1 MGARK
6 KISAEKRKEALK
18 TMYFAK
24 LQNVPTSPRKMR
36 LVADMIRGMEVN
48 RALGVLKFSSKEASA
63 RVEKLL
69 RSAIAN
75 WEQKNERK
83 AEDGELFVTKIYV
96 DGGATLKRMRPAPQG
111 RGYRIRKRSNH
122 VTLFV
127 DSKNTNDKKSIL
139 IVGIGRSQEPF
150 SYLASIKELI
160 KDKKLKDVLN
170 LQTVDL
176 QAKPTKNILLS
187 CTHYGGFWG
196 KEPIFAKSS
205 FIKYAQMYGDTVLQT
220 GFRVNDEI
228 FDYLY
233 KTYNNKSKSKWAT
246 RIQDDIKNYPDN
258 SFDVLSMNNV
268 LGYIEDDDEYY
279 STIKNMPR
287 IVKPNGFI
295 ITDTICENLFQKV
308 GVDKMLTKISAGIF
322 KKSNN

>member
-1 MGARK
+1 MFFLNEGIFMFVKNDALFK
-6 KISAEKRKEALK
+6 FNTNNHYNQSFQGSSDSNLLDFMNKIALK
-18 TMYFAK
+18 PK
-24 LQNVPTSPRKMR
+24 LPDV
-36 LVADMIRGMEVN
+36 D
-48 RALGVLKFSSKEASA
+48 KF
-63 RVEKLL
+63 EKIT
-69 RSAIAN
+69 RIK
-75 WEQKNERK
+75 KNILTIENYN
-83 AEDGELFVTKIYV
+83 EVTKKAHPDFYEISQYNLSLRASSFFRRV
-96 DGGATLKRMRPAPQG
+96 VVLGETSYFKDV
-111 RGYRIRKRSNH
+111 IDVFS
-122 VTLFV
+122 TLFN
-127 DSKNTNDKKSIL
+127 KNTNDKKSIL

>member
-1 MGARK
+1 MFLLNEGIFMFVKNDALFK
-6 KISAEKRKEALK
+6 FNTNNHYNQSFQGSSDSYLLDFMSKIALK
-18 TMYFAK
+18 PK
-24 LQNVPTSPRKMR
+24 LPDV
-36 LVADMIRGMEVN
+36 D
-48 RALGVLKFSSKEASA
+48 KFEKIT
-63 RVEKLL
+63 RIKKNILTVE
-69 RSAIAN
+69 N
-75 WEQKNERK
+75 YNE
-83 AEDGELFVTKIYV
+83 VTKKAHPDFYEISQYNLSLR
-96 DGGATLKRMRPAPQG
+96 ASSFFR
-111 RGYRIRKRSNH
+111 RGVVLGETSYFKDVIDVFS
-122 VTLFV
+122 TLFN
-127 DSKNTNDKKSIL
+127 KNTNDKKSIL

-196 KEPIFAKSS
+196 KEPMFAKSS

>member
-1 MGARK
+1 MFFLNEGIFMFVKNDALFK
-6 KISAEKRKEALK
+6 FNTNNHYNQSFQGSSDSYLLDFASKIALK
-18 TMYFAK
+18 PK
-24 LQNVPTSPRKMR
+24 LPDV
-36 LVADMIRGMEVN
+36 D
-48 RALGVLKFSSKEASA
+48 KFEKIT
-63 RVEKLL
+63 RIKKNILTVE
-69 RSAIAN
+69 N
-75 WEQKNERK
+75 YNE
-83 AEDGELFVTKIYV
+83 VTKKAHPDFYEISQYNLSLR
-96 DGGATLKRMRPAPQG
+96 ASSFFR
-111 RGYRIRKRSNH
+111 RGVVLGETSYFKDVIDVFS
-122 VTLFV
+122 TLFN
-127 DSKNTNDKKSIL
+127 KNTNDKKSIL

-196 KEPIFAKSS
+196 KEPMFAKSS

>member
-1 MGARK
+1 MFFLNEGIFMFVKNDALFK
-6 KISAEKRKEALK
+6 FNTNNHYNQSFQGSSDSYLLDFVSKIALK
-18 TMYFAK
+18 PK
-24 LQNVPTSPRKMR
+24 LPDV
-36 LVADMIRGMEVN
+36 D
-48 RALGVLKFSSKEASA
+48 KFEKIT
-63 RVEKLL
+63 RIKKNILTVE
-69 RSAIAN
+69 N
-75 WEQKNERK
+75 YNE
-83 AEDGELFVTKIYV
+83 VTKKAHPDFYEISQYNLSLR
-96 DGGATLKRMRPAPQG
+96 ASSFFR
-111 RGYRIRKRSNH
+111 RGVVLGETSYFKDVID
-122 VTLFV
+122 VFLTLFN
-127 DSKNTNDKKSIL
+127 KNTNDKKSIL

-196 KEPIFAKSS
+196 KEPMFAKSS

>member
-1 MGARK
+1 MFFLNEGIFMFVKNDALFK
-6 KISAEKRKEALK
+6 FNTNNHYNQSFQGSSDSNLLDIASKI
-18 TMYFAK
+18 
-24 LQNVPTSPRKMR
+24 
-36 LVADMIRGMEVN
+36 
-48 RALGVLKFSSKEASA
+48 VLKPKLPDVDKFEKITHIKKNILT
-63 RVEKLL
+63 VE
-69 RSAIAN
+69 N
-75 WEQKNERK
+75 YNE
-83 AEDGELFVTKIYV
+83 VTKKAHPDFYEISQYNLSLRASSFFRRGVVLGETSYFKDVV
-96 DGGATLKRMRPAPQG
+96 DVF
-111 RGYRIRKRSNH
+111 S
-122 VTLFV
+122 TLFN
-127 DSKNTNDKKSIL
+127 KNTNDKKSIL

-196 KEPIFAKSS
+196 KEPMFAKSS

-308 GVDKMLTKISAGIF
+308 GVDKMLTKISDGIF

>member
-1 MGARK
+1 MNEGIFMFVKNDALFK
-6 KISAEKRKEALK
+6 FNTNNHYNQSFQGSSDSNLLDFASKI
-18 TMYFAK
+18 
-24 LQNVPTSPRKMR
+24 
-36 LVADMIRGMEVN
+36 
-48 RALGVLKFSSKEASA
+48 VLKPKLPDVDKFEKITHIKKNILT
-63 RVEKLL
+63 VE
-69 RSAIAN
+69 N
-75 WEQKNERK
+75 YNE
-83 AEDGELFVTKIYV
+83 VTKKAHPDFYEISQYNLSLR
-96 DGGATLKRMRPAPQG
+96 ASSFFR
-111 RGYRIRKRSNH
+111 RGVVLGETSYFKDVIDVFS
-122 VTLFV
+122 TLFN
-127 DSKNTNDKKSIL
+127 KNTNDKKSIL

-196 KEPIFAKSS
+196 KEPMFAKSS

-308 GVDKMLTKISAGIF
+308 GVDKMLTKISDGIF

>member
-1 MGARK
+1 MFFLNEGIFMFVKNDALFK
-6 KISAEKRKEALK
+6 FNTNNHYNQSFQGSSDSYLLDFMNKIALK
-18 TMYFAK
+18 PK
-24 LQNVPTSPRKMR
+24 LPDV
-36 LVADMIRGMEVN
+36 D
-48 RALGVLKFSSKEASA
+48 KFEKIT
-63 RVEKLL
+63 RIKKNILTVE
-69 RSAIAN
+69 N
-75 WEQKNERK
+75 YNE
-83 AEDGELFVTKIYV
+83 VTKKAHPDFYEISQYNLSLR
-96 DGGATLKRMRPAPQG
+96 ASSFFR
-111 RGYRIRKRSNH
+111 RGVVLGETSYFKDVIDVFS
-122 VTLFV
+122 TLFN
-127 DSKNTNDKKSIL
+127 KNTNDKKSIL

-233 KTYNNKSKSKWAT
+233 KTYNNKAKSKWAT

>member
-1 MGARK
+1 MFVKNDALFKFNTNNHYNQSFQGSSDSNLLDFAS
-6 KISAEKRKEALK
+6 KI
-18 TMYFAK
+18 
-24 LQNVPTSPRKMR
+24 
-36 LVADMIRGMEVN
+36 
-48 RALGVLKFSSKEASA
+48 VLKPKLPDVDKFEKITHIKKNILT
-63 RVEKLL
+63 VE
-69 RSAIAN
+69 N
-75 WEQKNERK
+75 YNE
-83 AEDGELFVTKIYV
+83 VTKKAHPDFYEISQYNLSLR
-96 DGGATLKRMRPAPQG
+96 ASSFFR
-111 RGYRIRKRSNH
+111 RGVVLGETSYFKDIIDVFS
-122 VTLFV
+122 TLFN
-127 DSKNTNDKKSIL
+127 KNTNDKKSIL

-196 KEPIFAKSS
+196 KEPMFAKSS

-308 GVDKMLTKISAGIF
+308 GVDKMLTKISDGIF

>member
-1 MGARK
+1 MFVKNDALFKFNTNNHYNQSFQGSSDSYLLDFMS
-6 KISAEKRKEALK
+6 KIALK
-18 TMYFAK
+18 PK
-24 LQNVPTSPRKMR
+24 LPDV
-36 LVADMIRGMEVN
+36 D
-48 RALGVLKFSSKEASA
+48 KFEKIT
-63 RVEKLL
+63 RIKKNILTVE
-69 RSAIAN
+69 N
-75 WEQKNERK
+75 YNE
-83 AEDGELFVTKIYV
+83 VTKKAHPDFYEISQYNLSLR
-96 DGGATLKRMRPAPQG
+96 ASSFFR
-111 RGYRIRKRSNH
+111 RGVVLGETSYFKDVIDVFS
-122 VTLFV
+122 TLFN
-127 DSKNTNDKKSIL
+127 KNTNDKKSIL

>member
-1 MGARK
+1 MFVKNDALFKFNTNNHYNQSFQGSSDSNLLDFAS
-6 KISAEKRKEALK
+6 KI
-18 TMYFAK
+18 
-24 LQNVPTSPRKMR
+24 
-36 LVADMIRGMEVN
+36 
-48 RALGVLKFSSKEASA
+48 VLKPKLPDVDKFEKITHIKKNILT
-63 RVEKLL
+63 VE
-69 RSAIAN
+69 N
-75 WEQKNERK
+75 YNE
-83 AEDGELFVTKIYV
+83 VTKKAHPDFYEISQYNFSLRASSFFRRGVVLGETSYFKDVV
-96 DGGATLKRMRPAPQG
+96 DVF
-111 RGYRIRKRSNH
+111 S
-122 VTLFV
+122 TLFN
-127 DSKNTNDKKSIL
+127 KNTNDKKSIL

-196 KEPIFAKSS
+196 KEPMFAKSS

-246 RIQDDIKNYPDN
+246 RIQDDIKKYPDN

-308 GVDKMLTKISAGIF
+308 GVDKMLTKISDGIF

>member
-1 MGARK
+1 MFFLNEGIFMFVKNDALFK
-6 KISAEKRKEALK
+6 FNTNNHYNQSFQGSSDSYLLDFASKIALK
-18 TMYFAK
+18 PK
-24 LQNVPTSPRKMR
+24 LPDV
-36 LVADMIRGMEVN
+36 D
-48 RALGVLKFSSKEASA
+48 KF
-63 RVEKLL
+63 EKIT
-69 RSAIAN
+69 RIK
-75 WEQKNERK
+75 KNILTIENYN
-83 AEDGELFVTKIYV
+83 EVTKKAHPDFYEISQYNLSLR
-96 DGGATLKRMRPAPQG
+96 ASSFFR
-111 RGYRIRKRSNH
+111 RGVVLGETSYFKDVIDVFS
-122 VTLFV
+122 TLFN
-127 DSKNTNDKKSIL
+127 KNTNDKKSIL

>member
-1 MGARK
+1 MFVKNDALFKFNTNNHYNQSFQGSSDSYLLDFMS
-6 KISAEKRKEALK
+6 KIALK
-18 TMYFAK
+18 PK
-24 LQNVPTSPRKMR
+24 LPDV
-36 LVADMIRGMEVN
+36 D
-48 RALGVLKFSSKEASA
+48 KF
-63 RVEKLL
+63 EKIT
-69 RSAIAN
+69 RIK
-75 WEQKNERK
+75 KNILTIENYN
-83 AEDGELFVTKIYV
+83 EVTKKAHPDFYEISQYNISLR
-96 DGGATLKRMRPAPQG
+96 ASSFFR
-111 RGYRIRKRSNH
+111 RGVVLGETSYFKDVIDVFS
-122 VTLFV
+122 TLFN
-127 DSKNTNDKKSIL
+127 KNTNDKKSIL

-150 SYLASIKELI
+150 SYLALIKELI

-196 KEPIFAKSS
+196 KEPMFAKSS

>member
-1 MGARK
+1 MFFLNEGIFMFVKNDALFK
-6 KISAEKRKEALK
+6 FNTNNHYNQSFQGSSDSYLLDFVSKIALK
-18 TMYFAK
+18 PK
-24 LQNVPTSPRKMR
+24 LPDV
-36 LVADMIRGMEVN
+36 D
-48 RALGVLKFSSKEASA
+48 KF
-63 RVEKLL
+63 EKIT
-69 RSAIAN
+69 RIK
-75 WEQKNERK
+75 KNILTIENYN
-83 AEDGELFVTKIYV
+83 EVTKKAHPDFYEISQYNLSLR
-96 DGGATLKRMRPAPQG
+96 ASSFFR
-111 RGYRIRKRSNH
+111 RGVVLGETSYFKDVIDVFS
-122 VTLFV
+122 TLFN
-127 DSKNTNDKKSIL
+127 KNTNDKKSIL

-196 KEPIFAKSS
+196 KEPMFAKSS

>member
-1 MGARK
+1 MFVKNDALFKFNTNNHYNPSFQGSSDSNLLDFAS
-6 KISAEKRKEALK
+6 KI
-18 TMYFAK
+18 
-24 LQNVPTSPRKMR
+24 
-36 LVADMIRGMEVN
+36 
-48 RALGVLKFSSKEASA
+48 VLKPKLPDVDKFEKITHIKKNILT
-63 RVEKLL
+63 VE
-69 RSAIAN
+69 N
-75 WEQKNERK
+75 YNE
-83 AEDGELFVTKIYV
+83 VTKKAHPDFYEISQYNLSLR
-96 DGGATLKRMRPAPQG
+96 ASSFFR
-111 RGYRIRKRSNH
+111 RGVVLGETSYFKDIIDVFS
-122 VTLFV
+122 TLFN
-127 DSKNTNDKKSIL
+127 KNTNDKKSIL

-196 KEPIFAKSS
+196 KEPMFAKSS

-308 GVDKMLTKISAGIF
+308 GVDKMLTKISDGIF

>member
-1 MGARK
+1 MFLLNEGIFMFVKNDALFK
-6 KISAEKRKEALK
+6 FNTNNHYNQSFQGSSDSYLLDFMNKIALK
-18 TMYFAK
+18 PK
-24 LQNVPTSPRKMR
+24 LPDV
-36 LVADMIRGMEVN
+36 D
-48 RALGVLKFSSKEASA
+48 KFEKIT
-63 RVEKLL
+63 RIKKNILTVE
-69 RSAIAN
+69 N
-75 WEQKNERK
+75 YNE
-83 AEDGELFVTKIYV
+83 VTKKAHPDFYEISQYNLSLR
-96 DGGATLKRMRPAPQG
+96 ASSFFR
-111 RGYRIRKRSNH
+111 RGVVLGETSYFKDVIDVFS
-122 VTLFV
+122 TLFN
-127 DSKNTNDKKSIL
+127 KNTNDKKSIL

>member
-1 MGARK
+1 MFFLNEGIFMFVKNDALFK
-6 KISAEKRKEALK
+6 FNTNNHYNQSFQGSSDSHLLDFMSKI
-18 TMYFAK
+18 
-24 LQNVPTSPRKMR
+24 
-36 LVADMIRGMEVN
+36 
-48 RALGVLKFSSKEASA
+48 VLKPKLPDVDKF
-63 RVEKLL
+63 EKIT
-69 RSAIAN
+69 RIK
-75 WEQKNERK
+75 KNTLTIENYN
-83 AEDGELFVTKIYV
+83 EVTKKAHPDFYEISQYNLSLR
-96 DGGATLKRMRPAPQG
+96 ASSFFR
-111 RGYRIRKRSNH
+111 RGVVLGETSYFKDVIDVFS
-122 VTLFV
+122 TLFN
-127 DSKNTNDKKSIL
+127 KNTNDKKSIL

>member
-1 MGARK
+1 MFVKNDALFKFNTNNHYNQSFQGSSDSNLLDFMN
-6 KISAEKRKEALK
+6 KIALK
-18 TMYFAK
+18 PK
-24 LQNVPTSPRKMR
+24 LPDV
-36 LVADMIRGMEVN
+36 D
-48 RALGVLKFSSKEASA
+48 KF
-63 RVEKLL
+63 EKIT
-69 RSAIAN
+69 RIK
-75 WEQKNERK
+75 KNILTIENYN
-83 AEDGELFVTKIYV
+83 EVTKKAHPDFYEISQYNLSLR
-96 DGGATLKRMRPAPQG
+96 ASSFFR
-111 RGYRIRKRSNH
+111 RGVVLGETSYFKDVIDVFS
-122 VTLFV
+122 TLFN
-127 DSKNTNDKKSIL
+127 KNTNDKKSIL

-196 KEPIFAKSS
+196 KEPMFAKSS

>member
-1 MGARK
+1 MFVKNDALFKFNTNNHYNQSFQGSSDSNLLDFAS
-6 KISAEKRKEALK
+6 KI
-18 TMYFAK
+18 
-24 LQNVPTSPRKMR
+24 
-36 LVADMIRGMEVN
+36 
-48 RALGVLKFSSKEASA
+48 VLKPKLPDVDKFEKITHIKKNILT
-63 RVEKLL
+63 VE
-69 RSAIAN
+69 N
-75 WEQKNERK
+75 YNE
-83 AEDGELFVTKIYV
+83 VTKKAHPDFYEISQYNLSLRASSFFRRGVVLGETSYFKDVV
-96 DGGATLKRMRPAPQG
+96 DVF
-111 RGYRIRKRSNH
+111 S
-122 VTLFV
+122 TLFN
-127 DSKNTNDKKSIL
+127 KNTNDKKSIL

-196 KEPIFAKSS
+196 KEPMFAKSS

-308 GVDKMLTKISAGIF
+308 GVDKMLTKISDGIF

>member
-1 MGARK
+1 MFVKNDALFKFNTNNHYNQSFQGSSDSNLLDFMN
-6 KISAEKRKEALK
+6 KIALK
-18 TMYFAK
+18 PK
-24 LQNVPTSPRKMR
+24 LPDV
-36 LVADMIRGMEVN
+36 D
-48 RALGVLKFSSKEASA
+48 KFEKIT
-63 RVEKLL
+63 RIKKNILTVE
-69 RSAIAN
+69 N
-75 WEQKNERK
+75 YNE
-83 AEDGELFVTKIYV
+83 VTKKAHPDFYEISQYNLSLR
-96 DGGATLKRMRPAPQG
+96 ASSFFR
-111 RGYRIRKRSNH
+111 RGVVLGETSYFKDVIDVFS
-122 VTLFV
+122 TLFN
-127 DSKNTNDKKSIL
+127 KNTNDKKSIL

-196 KEPIFAKSS
+196 KEPMFAKSS

>member
-1 MGARK
+1 MFFLNEGIFMFVKNDALFK
-6 KISAEKRKEALK
+6 FNTNNHYNQSFQGSSDSYLLDFVSKIALK
-18 TMYFAK
+18 PK
-24 LQNVPTSPRKMR
+24 LPDV
-36 LVADMIRGMEVN
+36 D
-48 RALGVLKFSSKEASA
+48 KFEKIT
-63 RVEKLL
+63 RIKKNILTVE
-69 RSAIAN
+69 N
-75 WEQKNERK
+75 YNE
-83 AEDGELFVTKIYV
+83 VTKKAHPDFYEISQYNLSLR
-96 DGGATLKRMRPAPQG
+96 ASSFFR
-111 RGYRIRKRSNH
+111 RGVVLGETSYFKDVIDVFS
-122 VTLFV
+122 TLFN
-127 DSKNTNDKKSIL
+127 KNTNDKKSIL

-196 KEPIFAKSS
+196 KEPMFAKSS

>member
-1 MGARK
+1 MFVKNDALFKFNTNNHYNQSFQGSSDSNLLDFAS
-6 KISAEKRKEALK
+6 KI
-18 TMYFAK
+18 
-24 LQNVPTSPRKMR
+24 
-36 LVADMIRGMEVN
+36 
-48 RALGVLKFSSKEASA
+48 VLKPKLPDVDKFEKITHVKKNILT
-63 RVEKLL
+63 VE
-69 RSAIAN
+69 N
-75 WEQKNERK
+75 YNE
-83 AEDGELFVTKIYV
+83 VTKKAHPDFYEISQYNLSLRASSFFRRGVVLGETSYFKDVV
-96 DGGATLKRMRPAPQG
+96 DVF
-111 RGYRIRKRSNH
+111 S
-122 VTLFV
+122 TLFN
-127 DSKNTNDKKSIL
+127 KNTNDKKSIL

-196 KEPIFAKSS
+196 KEPMFAKSS

-308 GVDKMLTKISAGIF
+308 GVDKMLTKISDGIF

>member
-1 MGARK
+1 MFFLNEGIFMFVKNDALFK
-6 KISAEKRKEALK
+6 FNTNNHYNQSFQGSSDSYLLDFMSKIALK
-18 TMYFAK
+18 PK
-24 LQNVPTSPRKMR
+24 LPDV
-36 LVADMIRGMEVN
+36 D
-48 RALGVLKFSSKEASA
+48 KF
-63 RVEKLL
+63 EKIT
-69 RSAIAN
+69 RIK
-75 WEQKNERK
+75 KNILTIENYN
-83 AEDGELFVTKIYV
+83 EVTKKAHPDFYEISQYNLSLR
-96 DGGATLKRMRPAPQG
+96 ASSFFR
-111 RGYRIRKRSNH
+111 RGVVLGETSYFKDVIDVFS
-122 VTLFV
+122 TLFN
-127 DSKNTNDKKSIL
+127 KNTNDKKSML

-196 KEPIFAKSS
+196 KEPMFAKSS

>member
-1 MGARK
+1 MFFLNEGIFMFVKNDALFK
-6 KISAEKRKEALK
+6 FNTNNHYNQSFQGSSDSNLLDFMNKIALK
-18 TMYFAK
+18 PK
-24 LQNVPTSPRKMR
+24 LPDV
-36 LVADMIRGMEVN
+36 D
-48 RALGVLKFSSKEASA
+48 KF
-63 RVEKLL
+63 EKIT
-69 RSAIAN
+69 RIK
-75 WEQKNERK
+75 KNILTIENYN
-83 AEDGELFVTKIYV
+83 EVTKKAHPDFYEISQYNLSLR
-96 DGGATLKRMRPAPQG
+96 ASSFFR
-111 RGYRIRKRSNH
+111 RGVVLGETSYFKDVIDVFS
-122 VTLFV
+122 TLFN
-127 DSKNTNDKKSIL
+127 KNTNDKKSIL

-196 KEPIFAKSS
+196 KEPMFAKSS

>member
-1 MGARK
+1 MFVKNDALFKFNTNNHYNQSFQGSSDSNLLDFAS
-6 KISAEKRKEALK
+6 KI
-18 TMYFAK
+18 
-24 LQNVPTSPRKMR
+24 
-36 LVADMIRGMEVN
+36 
-48 RALGVLKFSSKEASA
+48 VLKPKLPDVDKF
-63 RVEKLL
+63 EK
-69 RSAIAN
+69 ITHIK
-75 WEQKNERK
+75 KNILTIENYN
-83 AEDGELFVTKIYV
+83 EVTKKAHPDFYEISQYNLSLR
-96 DGGATLKRMRPAPQG
+96 ASSFFR
-111 RGYRIRKRSNH
+111 RGVVLGETSYFKDIIDVFS
-122 VTLFV
+122 TLFN
-127 DSKNTNDKKSIL
+127 KNTNDKKSIL

-196 KEPIFAKSS
+196 KEPMFAKSS

-308 GVDKMLTKISAGIF
+308 GVDKMLTKISDGIF

>member
-1 MGARK
+1 MFFLNEGIFMFVKNDALFK
-6 KISAEKRKEALK
+6 FNTNNHYNQSFQGSSDSYLLDFMNKIALK
-18 TMYFAK
+18 PK
-24 LQNVPTSPRKMR
+24 LPDV
-36 LVADMIRGMEVN
+36 D
-48 RALGVLKFSSKEASA
+48 KFEKIT
-63 RVEKLL
+63 RIKKNILTVE
-69 RSAIAN
+69 N
-75 WEQKNERK
+75 YNE
-83 AEDGELFVTKIYV
+83 VTKKAHPDFYEISQYNLSLR
-96 DGGATLKRMRPAPQG
+96 ASSFFR
-111 RGYRIRKRSNH
+111 RGVVLGETSYFKDIIDVFS
-122 VTLFV
+122 TLFN
-127 DSKNTNDKKSIL
+127 KNTNDKKSIL

-196 KEPIFAKSS
+196 KEPMFAKSS

>member
-1 MGARK
+1 MFVKNDALFKFNTNNHYNQSFQGSSDSYLLDFMN
-6 KISAEKRKEALK
+6 KIALK
-18 TMYFAK
+18 PK
-24 LQNVPTSPRKMR
+24 LPDV
-36 LVADMIRGMEVN
+36 D
-48 RALGVLKFSSKEASA
+48 KF
-63 RVEKLL
+63 EK
-69 RSAIAN
+69 ITHIK
-75 WEQKNERK
+75 KNILTIENYN
-83 AEDGELFVTKIYV
+83 EVTKKAHPDFYEISQYNLSLR
-96 DGGATLKRMRPAPQG
+96 ASSFFR
-111 RGYRIRKRSNH
+111 RGVVLGETSYFKDVIDVFS
-122 VTLFV
+122 TLFN
-127 DSKNTNDKKSIL
+127 KNTNDKKSIL

-196 KEPIFAKSS
+196 KEPMFAKSS

>member
-1 MGARK
+1 MFLLNEGIFMFVKNDALFK
-6 KISAEKRKEALK
+6 FNTNNHYNQSFQGSSDSHLLDFMNKIALK
-18 TMYFAK
+18 PK
-24 LQNVPTSPRKMR
+24 LPDV
-36 LVADMIRGMEVN
+36 D
-48 RALGVLKFSSKEASA
+48 KF
-63 RVEKLL
+63 EK
-69 RSAIAN
+69 ITHIK
-75 WEQKNERK
+75 KNILTIENYN
-83 AEDGELFVTKIYV
+83 EVTKKAHPDFYEISQYNLSLR
-96 DGGATLKRMRPAPQG
+96 ASSFFR
-111 RGYRIRKRSNH
+111 RGVVLGETSYFKDVIDVFS
-122 VTLFV
+122 TLFN
-127 DSKNTNDKKSIL
+127 KNTNDKKSIL

-196 KEPIFAKSS
+196 KEPMFAKSS

>member
-1 MGARK
+1 MFFLNEGIFMFVKNDALFK
-6 KISAEKRKEALK
+6 FNTNNHYNQSFQGSSDSNLLDFASKI
-18 TMYFAK
+18 
-24 LQNVPTSPRKMR
+24 
-36 LVADMIRGMEVN
+36 
-48 RALGVLKFSSKEASA
+48 VLKPKLPDVDKFEKITHIKKNILT
-63 RVEKLL
+63 VE
-69 RSAIAN
+69 N
-75 WEQKNERK
+75 YNE
-83 AEDGELFVTKIYV
+83 VTKKAHPDFYEISKYNLSLRASSFFRRGVVLGETSYFKDVV
-96 DGGATLKRMRPAPQG
+96 DVF
-111 RGYRIRKRSNH
+111 S
-122 VTLFV
+122 TLFN
-127 DSKNTNDKKSIL
+127 KNTNDKKSIL

-196 KEPIFAKSS
+196 KEPMFAKSS

-308 GVDKMLTKISAGIF
+308 GVDKMLTKISDGIF

>member
-1 MGARK
+1 MFFLNEGIFMFVKNDALFK
-6 KISAEKRKEALK
+6 FNTNNHYNQSFQGSSDSNLLDFVSKIALK
-18 TMYFAK
+18 PK
-24 LQNVPTSPRKMR
+24 LPDV
-36 LVADMIRGMEVN
+36 D
-48 RALGVLKFSSKEASA
+48 KFEKIT
-63 RVEKLL
+63 RIKKNILTVE
-69 RSAIAN
+69 N
-75 WEQKNERK
+75 YNE
-83 AEDGELFVTKIYV
+83 VTKKAHPDFYEISQYNLSLR
-96 DGGATLKRMRPAPQG
+96 ASSFFR
-111 RGYRIRKRSNH
+111 RGVVLGETSYFKDVIDVFS
-122 VTLFV
+122 TLFN
-127 DSKNTNDKKSIL
+127 KNTNDKKSIL

-196 KEPIFAKSS
+196 KEPMFAKSS

>member
-1 MGARK
+1 MNEGIFMFVKNDALFK
-6 KISAEKRKEALK
+6 FNTNNHYNQSFQGSSDSYLLDFMNKIALK
-18 TMYFAK
+18 PK
-24 LQNVPTSPRKMR
+24 LPDV
-36 LVADMIRGMEVN
+36 D
-48 RALGVLKFSSKEASA
+48 KF
-63 RVEKLL
+63 EK
-69 RSAIAN
+69 ITHIK
-75 WEQKNERK
+75 KNILTIENYN
-83 AEDGELFVTKIYV
+83 EVTKKAHPDFYEISQYNLSLR
-96 DGGATLKRMRPAPQG
+96 ASSFFR
-111 RGYRIRKRSNH
+111 RGVVLGETSYFKDVIDVFS
-122 VTLFV
+122 TLFN
-127 DSKNTNDKKSIL
+127 KNTNDKKSIL

>member
-1 MGARK
+1 MFVKNDALFKFNTNNHYNQSFQGSSDSNLLDFAS
-6 KISAEKRKEALK
+6 KI
-18 TMYFAK
+18 
-24 LQNVPTSPRKMR
+24 
-36 LVADMIRGMEVN
+36 
-48 RALGVLKFSSKEASA
+48 VLKPKLPDVDKFEKITHVKKNILT
-63 RVEKLL
+63 VE
-69 RSAIAN
+69 N
-75 WEQKNERK
+75 YNE
-83 AEDGELFVTKIYV
+83 VTKKAHPDFYEISQYNLSLR
-96 DGGATLKRMRPAPQG
+96 ASSFFR
-111 RGYRIRKRSNH
+111 RGVVLGETSYFKDIIDVFS
-122 VTLFV
+122 TLFN
-127 DSKNTNDKKSIL
+127 KNTNDKKSIL

-196 KEPIFAKSS
+196 KEPMFAKSS

-233 KTYNNKSKSKWAT
+233 KTYNNKSKWAT

-308 GVDKMLTKISAGIF
+308 GVDKMLTKISDGIF

>member
-1 MGARK
+1 MNEGIFMFVKNDALFK
-6 KISAEKRKEALK
+6 FNTNNHYNQSFQGSSDSNLLDFASKI
-18 TMYFAK
+18 
-24 LQNVPTSPRKMR
+24 
-36 LVADMIRGMEVN
+36 
-48 RALGVLKFSSKEASA
+48 VLKPKLPDVDKFEKITHVKKNILT
-63 RVEKLL
+63 VE
-69 RSAIAN
+69 N
-75 WEQKNERK
+75 YNE
-83 AEDGELFVTKIYV
+83 VTKKAHPDFYEISQYNLSLR
-96 DGGATLKRMRPAPQG
+96 ASSFFR
-111 RGYRIRKRSNH
+111 RGVVLGETSYFKDIIDVFS
-122 VTLFV
+122 TLFN
-127 DSKNTNDKKSIL
+127 KNTNDKKSIL

-196 KEPIFAKSS
+196 KEPMFAKSS

-308 GVDKMLTKISAGIF
+308 GVDKMLTKISDGIF

>member
-1 MGARK
+1 MFFLNEGIFMFVKNDALFK
-6 KISAEKRKEALK
+6 FNTNNHYNQSFQGSSDSYLLDFMSKIALK
-18 TMYFAK
+18 PK
-24 LQNVPTSPRKMR
+24 LPDV
-36 LVADMIRGMEVN
+36 D
-48 RALGVLKFSSKEASA
+48 KF
-63 RVEKLL
+63 EKIT
-69 RSAIAN
+69 RIK
-75 WEQKNERK
+75 KNILTIENYN
-83 AEDGELFVTKIYV
+83 EVTKKAHPDFYEISQYNLSLR
-96 DGGATLKRMRPAPQG
+96 ASSFFR
-111 RGYRIRKRSNH
+111 RGVVLGETSYFKDVIDVFS
-122 VTLFV
+122 TLFN
-127 DSKNTNDKKSIL
+127 KNTNDKKSIL

>member
-1 MGARK
+1 MFFLNEGIFMFVKNDALFK
-6 KISAEKRKEALK
+6 FNTNNHYNQSFQGSSDSNLLDFASKI
-18 TMYFAK
+18 
-24 LQNVPTSPRKMR
+24 
-36 LVADMIRGMEVN
+36 
-48 RALGVLKFSSKEASA
+48 VLKLKLPDVDKFEKITHIKKNILT
-63 RVEKLL
+63 VE
-69 RSAIAN
+69 N
-75 WEQKNERK
+75 YNE
-83 AEDGELFVTKIYV
+83 VTKKAHPDFYEISQYNLSLRASSFFRRGVVLGETSYFKDVV
-96 DGGATLKRMRPAPQG
+96 DVF
-111 RGYRIRKRSNH
+111 S
-122 VTLFV
+122 TLFN
-127 DSKNTNDKKSIL
+127 KNTNDKKSIL

-196 KEPIFAKSS
+196 KEPMFAKSS

-308 GVDKMLTKISAGIF
+308 GVDKMLTKISDGIF

>member
-1 MGARK
+1 MFVKNDALFKFNTNNHYNQSFQGSSDSNLLDFAS
-6 KISAEKRKEALK
+6 KI
-18 TMYFAK
+18 
-24 LQNVPTSPRKMR
+24 
-36 LVADMIRGMEVN
+36 
-48 RALGVLKFSSKEASA
+48 VLKPKLPDVDKFEKITHIKKNILT
-63 RVEKLL
+63 VE
-69 RSAIAN
+69 N
-75 WEQKNERK
+75 YNE
-83 AEDGELFVTKIYV
+83 VTKKAHPDFYEISKYNLSLRASSFFRRGVVLGETSYFKDVV
-96 DGGATLKRMRPAPQG
+96 DVF
-111 RGYRIRKRSNH
+111 S
-122 VTLFV
+122 TLFN
-127 DSKNTNDKKSIL
+127 KNTNDKKSIL

-196 KEPIFAKSS
+196 KEPMFAKSS

-308 GVDKMLTKISAGIF
+308 GVDKMLTKISDGIF

>member
-1 MGARK
+1 MFVKNDALFKYNTNNHYNQSFQGSSDSNLLDFAS
-6 KISAEKRKEALK
+6 KI
-18 TMYFAK
+18 
-24 LQNVPTSPRKMR
+24 
-36 LVADMIRGMEVN
+36 
-48 RALGVLKFSSKEASA
+48 VLKPKLPDVDKFEKITHIKKNILT
-63 RVEKLL
+63 VE
-69 RSAIAN
+69 N
-75 WEQKNERK
+75 YNE
-83 AEDGELFVTKIYV
+83 VTKKAHPDFYEISQYNLSLR
-96 DGGATLKRMRPAPQG
+96 ASSFFR
-111 RGYRIRKRSNH
+111 RGVVLGETSYFKDIINVFS
-122 VTLFV
+122 TLFN
-127 DSKNTNDKKSIL
+127 KNTNDKKSIL

-196 KEPIFAKSS
+196 KEPMFAKSS

-308 GVDKMLTKISAGIF
+308 GVDKMLTKISDGIF

>member
-1 MGARK
+1 MFFLNEGIFMFVKNDALFK
-6 KISAEKRKEALK
+6 FNTNNHYNQSFQGSSDSYLLDFVSKIALK
-18 TMYFAK
+18 PK
-24 LQNVPTSPRKMR
+24 LPDV
-36 LVADMIRGMEVN
+36 D
-48 RALGVLKFSSKEASA
+48 KFEKIT
-63 RVEKLL
+63 RIKKNILTVE
-69 RSAIAN
+69 N
-75 WEQKNERK
+75 YNE
-83 AEDGELFVTKIYV
+83 VTKKAHPDFYEISQYNLSLR
-96 DGGATLKRMRPAPQG
+96 ASSFFR
-111 RGYRIRKRSNH
+111 RGVVLGETSYFKDVIDVFS
-122 VTLFV
+122 TLFN
-127 DSKNTNDKKSIL
+127 KNTNDKKSIL

-196 KEPIFAKSS
+196 KEPMFAKSS

-246 RIQDDIKNYPDN
+246 RIQDYIKNYPDN

>member
-1 MGARK
+1 MFFLNEGIFMFVKNDALFK
-6 KISAEKRKEALK
+6 FNTNNHYNQSFQGSSDSNLLDFASKI
-18 TMYFAK
+18 
-24 LQNVPTSPRKMR
+24 
-36 LVADMIRGMEVN
+36 
-48 RALGVLKFSSKEASA
+48 VLKQKLPDVDKFEKITHIKKNILT
-63 RVEKLL
+63 VE
-69 RSAIAN
+69 N
-75 WEQKNERK
+75 YNE
-83 AEDGELFVTKIYV
+83 VTKKAHPDFYEISQYNLSLRASSFFRRGVVLGETSYFKDVV
-96 DGGATLKRMRPAPQG
+96 DVF
-111 RGYRIRKRSNH
+111 S
-122 VTLFV
+122 TLFN
-127 DSKNTNDKKSIL
+127 KNTNDKKSIL

-196 KEPIFAKSS
+196 KEPMFAKSS

-308 GVDKMLTKISAGIF
+308 GVDKMLTKISDGIF